1 MANIAVELFGLTFKN
16 PIIPGAGPNV
26 GTGEQCRRAAEGGA
40 GGILCKT
47 VSRKAAEVPRP
58 DMYKFDRLG
67 MLNTELWT
75 ELPLEQ
81 WLDVEYDIALEA
93 GRKHGIPVLASM
105 GYTPE
110 DLRHIGPLVEKK
122 GIQGIEF
129 TIHYLDPKRI
139 VETAR
144 ALRES
149 VSIPIIAKFS
159 PHSGDIGEWA
169 EAIEPYVDGF
179 ACINSVG
186 PTLMIDIEKAEPV
199 MGSQFGYGW
208 LSGPPIKPI
217 ALRCVFE
224 VARRV
229 SKPVIG
235 IGGIATG
242 KDVIEFFMAGASLV
256 EICTVV
262 MYKGQKIHEKIANEV
277 SQWLD
282 KHGHGDIR
290 EIQGLYVKKYGLGQR
305 VITEFEESPVVDA
318 KKCIGCTLCE
328 PVCFYDA
335 IKAPPK
341 VTAQVF
347 HEPCFQC
354 GLCVSVCPVDALS
367 FTPRDQV
374 TLLPA

>member
-1 MANIAVELFGLTFKN
+1 MANIAVELFGLKFKT
-16 PIIPGAGPNV
+16 PIIPAAGPNV
-26 GTGEQCRRAAEGGA
+26 GTGTHCWKAAEGGA

-47 VSRKAAEVPRP
+47 VSSKAAKVPRP

-75 ELPLEQ
+75 ELSLEQ
-81 WLDVEYDIALEA
+81 WLNIEYDMALEA
-93 GRKHGIPVLASM
+93 GRRFNIPVLASM

-110 DLRHIGPLVEKK
+110 DLKFIGPKLEAK
-122 GIQGIEF
+122 GVQGIEF

-139 VETAR
+139 VETAK

-159 PHSGDIGEWA
+159 PHSGDLGDLA
-169 EAIEPYVDGF
+169 ETIEPYVDGF
-179 ACINSVG
+179 ACINSIG
-186 PTLMIDIEKAEPV
+186 PTLLIDIEHCEPV

-229 SKPVIG
+229 KKPVIG
-235 IGGIATG
+235 IGGIASG

-262 MYKGQKIHEKIANEV
+262 MYKGQKIFGKIANEV

-282 KHGHGDIR
+282 KRGFKDIKD
-290 EIQGLYVKKYGLGQR
+290 IQGMYVRKYGKGQR
-305 VITEFEESPVVDA
+305 VVTEFEESPKVDA
-318 KKCIGCTLCE
+318 DKCIKCTLCE

-335 IKAPPK
+335 ISAPLK
-341 VTAQVF
+341 TTAVVY
-347 HEPCFQC
+347 HEHCFQC
-354 GLCVSVCPVDALS
+354 GLCISVCPAGALS
-367 FTPRDQV
+367 FQPRDDV
-374 TLLPA
+374 TLMPG